1 MSTKNKKDV
10 KIKSPGIKDLPPDVV
25 VLEMHDRLK
34 VVTSDMKIAVSLING
49 FDRRLKIM
57 EERMRQA
64 QMI

>member
-1 MSTKNKKDV
+1 MSTENKKDV
-10 KIKSPGIKDLPPDVV
+10 KIKGPPKTPEVV
-25 VLEMHDRLK
+25 LLEMHDRLK